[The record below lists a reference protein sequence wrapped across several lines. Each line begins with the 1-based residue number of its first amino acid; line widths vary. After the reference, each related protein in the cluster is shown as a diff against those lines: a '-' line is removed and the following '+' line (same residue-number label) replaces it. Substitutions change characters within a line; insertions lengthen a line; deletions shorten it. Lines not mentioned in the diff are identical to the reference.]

1 MRPQKI
7 NNTQNFQT
15 LRKAVTTMASLTKDK
30 YTEVQNSS
38 FNFHMLYRA
47 TINILNIGFVH
58 QK

>member
-15 LRKAVTTMASLTKDK
+15 LRTAVTTMASLTKDK

-38 FNFHMLYRA
+38 SNFHMLYRA
-47 TINILNIGFVH
+47 TI
-58 QK
+58 KA